1 MASGQPKKRT
11 LSMTMDP
18 QFDFQPLEPDVQK
31 QNQPQNVLGSNL
43 VIINPLDEVK
53 AHPRMVEFEL
63 LDLDQVWAMGP
74 NTRFVVKGRF
84 EVSKPPPV
92 GKMPVWEACT
102 EEELDKVVVQPNWFE
117 SLFHRID
124 IFHGQTLLTYSSEV
138 PEVSSYLNSW
148 KYNYMDKIQK
158 KKLCPDDVSPGLG
171 VPSKV
176 GGWDMSEPTSE
187 WRKDYGPKIFCGENI
202 SFDFVPMNVPPF
214 FQGNNYLEEE
224 AKIWPMPILDKLLFR
239 MVFKNDLD
247 NIFKNKGGNQSKY
260 RFHFNDIYLVV
271 EKLILNPSL
280 QNTLLTQKGVF
291 PYPGVTRI
299 SKIDNVPHQSM
310 SYKAKIQGVKFPE
323 GMFIFAVPKA
333 VVDGNYKYSS
343 NADGNVFAKH
353 NIQEVRF
360 TFGGHSFF
368 LDTISI
374 GKIQDDII
382 EKKLFYDYMMAPPF
396 GMTMDPDKIT
406 LANIKN
412 GGENTPYPH
421 VYINFCNYGNKTRIQ
436 PIAYGMNPKDER
448 ELEVNLIFGPE
459 GATPDVTYIIYYFY
473 TDNNLLLNLPKQTSM
488 TYFTS
493 PYLIQ
498 RG

>member
-11 LSMTMDP
+11 LSMMMEP
-18 QFDFQPLEPDVQK
+18 QFDLQSEGSDQKK
-31 QNQPQNVLGSNL
+31 QNQPQNVLGSNF
-43 VIINPLDEVK
+43 VIINPLGKVEGHPEV
-53 AHPRMVEFEL
+53 VEFEF

-84 EVSKPPPV
+84 EVSKPPPD

-117 SLFHRID
+117 SLFHRMD
-124 IFHGQTLLTYSSEV
+124 FFHGTSLLSYASEV
-138 PEVSSYLNSW
+138 TGVVSCLNAW

-176 GGWDMSEPTSE
+176 GGWDMNEPTSE

-343 NADGNVFAKH
+343 NTDGNVFAKH

-396 GMTMDPDKIT
+396 GMTMDPDKIN

-412 GGENTPYPH
+412 GGADTPYPH
-421 VYINFCNYGNKTRIQ
+421 VYINFCNYGNKSRIQ
-436 PIAYGMNPKDER
+436 PVTYRMDLKDER

-459 GATPDVTYIIYYFY
+459 GSTRDVTYIIYYFY
-473 TDNNLLLNLPKQTSM
+473 TDNNLLLNLPKQTSNV
-488 TYFTS
+488 YFSS